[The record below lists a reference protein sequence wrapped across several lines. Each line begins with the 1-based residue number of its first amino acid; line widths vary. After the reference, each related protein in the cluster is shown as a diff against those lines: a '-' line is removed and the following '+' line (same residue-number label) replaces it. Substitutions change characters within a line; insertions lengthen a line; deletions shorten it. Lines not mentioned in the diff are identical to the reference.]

1 MTDVNKDILHDSERL
16 KQETPGMWQD
26 YYIEKRPFGKMSEY
40 KDDFHAWVADAWTV
54 TEVGTCTQE
63 IEDIRNGVLRLT
75 SGSTENNGSQLQLGG
90 SGDDETLGESFA
102 PSSGTN
108 LWFEC
113 RVKSNDVTQHDISA
127 GS

>member
-40 KDDFHAWVADAWTV
+40 KDDFHAWVAY
-54 TEVGTCTQE
+54 
-63 IEDIRNGVLRLT
+63 
-75 SGSTENNGSQLQLGG
+75 
-90 SGDDETLGESFA
+90 
-102 PSSGTN
+102 
-108 LWFEC
+108 
-113 RVKSNDVTQHDISA
+113 A